1 VTSPSTGSGSSSRAR
16 PLVER
21 GATYTVVEHAQWVAQ
36 CRAASLEFLRFWDD
50 VDVLLTP
57 TCGMLP
63 PSVDWAPWDQ
73 TPEEHMMTFMTFP
86 NFAQPFNL
94 SGQPALSVPL
104 AWSADGLP
112 IGMQLAGR
120 RFEEPAL
127 LRLAG
132 QLERALPWADRRP
145 ALVA

>member
-1 VTSPSTGSGSSSRAR
+1 
-16 PLVER
+16 
-21 GATYTVVEHAQWVAQ
+21 
-36 CRAASLEFLRFWDD
+36 
-50 VDVLLTP
+50 
-57 TCGMLP
+57 
-63 PSVDWAPWDQ
+63 
-73 TPEEHMMTFMTFP
+73 MTFMSFP